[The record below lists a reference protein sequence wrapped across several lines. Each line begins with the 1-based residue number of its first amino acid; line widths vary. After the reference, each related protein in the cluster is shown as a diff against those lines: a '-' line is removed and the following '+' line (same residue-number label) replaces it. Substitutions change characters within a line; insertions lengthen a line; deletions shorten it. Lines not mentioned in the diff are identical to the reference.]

1 MELSAKPPTVKG
13 PGETF
18 TGDVWVD
25 PITRGLPASQLNVA
39 AVRFTPGAR
48 SAWHSHAGGQTLYVT
63 EGRGLVQVRDHD
75 AVELHAGDVVY
86 APDGEARWHGATP
99 DDFMTHLSITEGA
112 PHWGAHVTDEEYAA
126 GRPAEA
132 G

>member
-63 EGRGLVQVRDHD
+63 EGRGLVQV
-75 AVELHAGDVVY
+75 
-86 APDGEARWHGATP
+86 AT
-99 DDFMTHLSITEGA
+99 TTLSSCTQ
-112 PHWGAHVTDEEYAA
+112 VTSCTPLTAKST
-126 GRPAEA
+126 GTGPPPTTS
-132 G
+132 